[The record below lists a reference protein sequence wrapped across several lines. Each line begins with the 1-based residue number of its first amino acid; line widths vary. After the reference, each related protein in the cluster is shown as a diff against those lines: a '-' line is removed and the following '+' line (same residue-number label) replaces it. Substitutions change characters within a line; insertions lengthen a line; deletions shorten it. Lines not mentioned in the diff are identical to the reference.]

1 MAKDANGWNSG
12 YNAGTFWSVNTSPML
27 IGSLNPSTTGTL
39 TLTAD
44 SGLAFDNAY
53 TAVHSLSFLFQLT

>member
-1 MAKDANGWNSG
+1 
-12 YNAGTFWSVNTSPML
+12 VNTSPML
-27 IGSLNPSTTGTL
+27 IGSLNPSATGTL

-53 TAVHSLSFLFQLT
+53 TAIHSLSFLFQLT